1 MTAPGH
7 VRAILIP
14 ADKAAPCEAVVL
26 PILDSARW
34 AMVLGATYV
43 EFLNASRF
51 GAQLA
56 IDDSALLK
64 GRPFNRRASILTWGR
79 YVPGPAL
86 VVGCDP
92 WGETSS
98 VDRHL
103 ETALLAT
110 QDDDQ
115 LISALF
121 GRRAS

>member
-1 MTAPGH
+1 MKPGD

-14 ADKAAPCEAVVL
+14 DAAAAPCEVVVL
-26 PILDSARW
+26 PELESARW
-34 AMVLGATYV
+34 AMTLGATYV

-56 IDDSALLK
+56 VDDSGLLK

-79 YVPGPAL
+79 YVAGPAL
-86 VVGCDP
+86 VIGCDP
-92 WGETSS
+92 WGDTTS

-110 QDDDQ
+110 RTDDQ
-115 LISALF
+115 LIAALF